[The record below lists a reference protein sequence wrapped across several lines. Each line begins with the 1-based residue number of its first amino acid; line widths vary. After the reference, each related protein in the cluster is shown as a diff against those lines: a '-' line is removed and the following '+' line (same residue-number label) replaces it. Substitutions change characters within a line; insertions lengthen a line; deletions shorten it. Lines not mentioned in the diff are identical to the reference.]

1 VSDGYYPRQ
10 VVVGTPKQL
19 LDASCSAS
27 GPILNALSF
36 PLGLSGVKPSSIS
49 SEVEAWRM
57 TEGMIF
63 CPSEGSS
70 RAEFPVSEMRWG
82 LAATR
87 GARHWIHIDSDGLGT
102 FIDVKCGG
110 KWWVVFS
117 PPAKLGKHG
126 FGAIDT
132 FLNNFNVDGENKGRF
147 GDEVDDDD
155 RWIAEGV
162 YLSEGTRL

>member
-1 VSDGYYPRQ
+1 
-10 VVVGTPKQL
+10 
-19 LDASCSAS
+19 
-27 GPILNALSF
+27 
-36 PLGLSGVKPSSIS
+36 
-49 SEVEAWRM
+49 
-57 TEGMIF
+57 
-63 CPSEGSS
+63 
-70 RAEFPVSEMRWG
+70 MRWG